1 MSTGLIIG
9 PKIYLHVAW
18 HSCKI
23 EVINLFLFLFLLE
36 KKRKKEKKE
45 PIIAIPEV
53 QKKRHLISLTAS
65 ILTFGF
71 PIISL
76 NLEH

>member
-23 EVINLFLFLFLLE
+23 EVINLFLFLFFFW
-36 KKRKKEKKE
+36 KKKKE